1 MLECNAV
8 KSLAFQAMSKK
19 DEFIHIR
26 SDEELKLALE
36 ESAARCDR
44 KITDQAR
51 YILRMALGLS
61 EEGGERERLQGRTK
75 AMRGTPHKGGGE
87 KSKAG

>member
-1 MLECNAV
+1 MQHSEIIKIPL
-8 KSLAFQAMSKK
+8 MSKK

-26 SDEELKLALE
+26 SDEELQAALKA
-36 ESAARCDR
+36 SAARSDR

-61 EEGGERERLQGRTK
+61 DEGTERERIQANTK
-75 AMRGTPHKGGGE
+75 KLASVPETPKLKRGQLP
-87 KSKAG
+87 